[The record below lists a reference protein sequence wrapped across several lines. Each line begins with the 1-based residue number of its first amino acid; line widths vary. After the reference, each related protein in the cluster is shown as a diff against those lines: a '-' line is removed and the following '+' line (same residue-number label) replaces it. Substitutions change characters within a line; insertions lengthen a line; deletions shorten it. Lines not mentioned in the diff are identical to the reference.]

1 MLSYSE
7 SSLLLAINLGHLA
20 VTKWII
26 RWARKICLIVLYHEN
41 LSRIKGLPWVL
52 FNLCF
57 VLQTS
62 NSSGYLLMQVCWPCL
77 VTSFGY
83 SISLAL
89 FLFLAVSSK
98 AAAGCHSVGG
108 LLRLFMIVSCCL
120 TNSSLLIYSSLY
132 CDSNLFEFCCA
143 GAMVFC

>member
-1 MLSYSE
+1 MLEVEALRCIMVDSARGGWQGV
-7 SSLLLAINLGHLA
+7 LDLTVGHP
-20 VTKWII
+20 
-26 RWARKICLIVLYHEN
+26 
-41 LSRIKGLPWVL
+41 G
-52 FNLCF
+52 
-57 VLQTS
+57 
-62 NSSGYLLMQVCWPCL
+62 SGYLLMQVCWPCL

-120 TNSSLLIYSSLY
+120 TNSSLLIYSFLY
-132 CDSNLFEFCCA
+132 RDSNEFCCA